1 MASQTY
7 IDVSVLLNSDLR
19 KQQSR
24 GDMKNNMG
32 MKLKVYPF
40 ELRNF
45 WETVYFILELLSKLN
60 SYAYNLLDVSI
71 SVYLEISY
79 FSLVKSFF
87 DLDLLL
93 QFVCFFRNE
102 RLDMDRSND

>member
-40 ELRNF
+40 KLRNF
-45 WETVYFILELLSKLN
+45 
-60 SYAYNLLDVSI
+60 
-71 SVYLEISY
+71 
-79 FSLVKSFF
+79 
-87 DLDLLL
+87 
-93 QFVCFFRNE
+93 
-102 RLDMDRSND
+102 